1 MLKRLTIVAAV
12 AGALV
17 ALLAG
22 TASARIAVTTI
33 RDGGSTGMQLL
44 ATALASAYNK
54 SQSSTKVTVTG
65 GGSGAGITGA
75 ANGSLDLG
83 NSSRDPRSSDP
94 KTLVFTKVARE
105 PFVIVVNPA
114 NPTAN
119 LTLAQIKAILTGK
132 VRSWSDV
139 GWKQGG
145 PIKVY
150 GRISTSGT
158 FATCKQLFTDNAE
171 YRSDAPALASN
182 ALDRSAVARDTAGIA
197 CITLPY
203 LTTAQGKVKGVQ
215 VEGVAPTLQNAASGR
230 YSYIGFQYF
239 VTKGEPGGAV
249 SDFVRYALSKP
260 TQCSIVAKY
269 ALPLASC

>member
-1 MLKRLTIVAAV
+1 MWKRLLIVAAV
-12 AGALV
+12 AGALS
-17 ALLAG
+17 ALLVG
-22 TASARIAVTTI
+22 PASARLAATNI

-44 ATALASAYNK
+44 ATALASGYNK
-54 SQSSTKVTVTG
+54 SQSSAKVTVTG

-75 ANGSLDLG
+75 ANGSLDIG

-105 PFVIVVNPA
+105 PFVIAVNPG
-114 NPTAN
+114 NPTTN
-119 LTLAQIKAILTGK
+119 LTLDQIKAILTGK

-150 GRISTSGT
+150 GRVSTSGT
-158 FATCKQLFTDNAE
+158 FATCKALFTGGAE

-182 ALDRSAVARDTAGIA
+182 ALDRTAVARDTAGIT

-203 LTTAQGKVKGVQ
+203 LTTAQGKIKGVQ
-215 VEGVAPTLQNAASGR
+215 VEGVAPTLQNAASGK
-230 YSYIGFQYF
+230 YTHIGTQYF
-239 VTKGEPGGAV
+239 VTRGNPAGAV
-249 SDFVRYALSKP
+249 SDYVKWVLSS
-260 TQCSIVAKY
+260 TAQCSIVSKY
-269 ALPLASC
+269 ALPIESC

>member
-1 MLKRLTIVAAV
+1 MWKRLLIVAAV
-12 AGALV
+12 AGAV
-17 ALLAG
+17 AALLAG
-22 TASARIAVTTI
+22 PASARLAATI

-44 ATALASAYNK
+44 ATALANAYNK
-54 SQSSTKVTVTG
+54 SQGTNTVTVTG

-75 ANGSLDLG
+75 ASGTLDIG

-105 PFVIVVNPA
+105 PFVIAVNPG
-114 NPTAN
+114 NPTDN
-119 LTLAQIKAILTGK
+119 LTLDQIKAILTGK
-132 VRSWSDV
+132 VRSWSDL

-150 GRISTSGT
+150 GRVSTSGT
-158 FATCKQLFTDNAE
+158 FATCKQLFTGGAE

-182 ALDRSAVARDTAGIA
+182 ALDRTAVARDKAGIT

-203 LTTAQGKVKGVQ
+203 LTTAQGRIKGVQ

-230 YSYIGFQYF
+230 YTHIGTQYF
-239 VTKGEPGGAV
+239 VTKGNPSGAAGE
-249 SDFVRYALSKP
+249 FVKWALSK
-260 TQCSIVAKY
+260 TAQCSIVSKY
-269 ALPLASC
+269 ALPIESC